1 MVAVTLKYYFNRR
14 KRKQKRD
21 LTKSLIE
28 LLTTAVTSP
37 IRALIWLLSI
47 IFRAELAVPVQ
58 LRAAP
63 IQLRQS
69 GVWPLARTPFF
80 LTLTKAVIYVLHDIG
95 QGSTPGI

>member
-14 KRKQKRD
+14 KRKRKRD

-47 IFRAELAVPVQ
+47 IFR
-58 LRAAP
+58 
-63 IQLRQS
+63 
-69 GVWPLARTPFF
+69 G
-80 LTLTKAVIYVLHDIG
+80 
-95 QGSTPGI
+95 